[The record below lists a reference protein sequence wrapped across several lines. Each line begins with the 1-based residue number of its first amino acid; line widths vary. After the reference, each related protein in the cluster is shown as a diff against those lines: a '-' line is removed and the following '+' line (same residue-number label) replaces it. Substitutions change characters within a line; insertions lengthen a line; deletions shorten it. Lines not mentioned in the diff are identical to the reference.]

1 MSVSV
6 FAAGF
11 VMVPDPD
18 PEPVDPE
25 PVDPEPVVPEAP
37 APVEAW
43 GVAGGAVPQLKPQ
56 PAIDAARTSM
66 QSRYLPIGGPRFS
79 DRDHLNRR
87 LSYFRPPTLVPT
99 RSR

>member
-11 VMVPDPD
+11 VMVPGPD
-18 PEPVDPE
+18 PV

-66 QSRYLPIGGPRFS
+66 QSRYLPIGGPRFQ
-79 DRDHLNRR
+79 
-87 LSYFRPPTLVPT
+87 TEAT
-99 RSR
+99 WMGG